1 MVMQAGREMRR
12 VFSLLLASFVAIG
25 MNELDAQEGDAK
37 DRPGTMQ
44 QMRVPAELIPDSP
57 VLSPAE
63 ALKSFSLVPGF
74 EIQLVAAE
82 PLIQSPVAMEFD
94 HEGQLW
100 VVEMSGYMPN
110 PDGKGEDRKVG
121 SIVTLSDTDGDGTM
135 DSRVVFLG
143 GLQMPRAL
151 CLVDDGVL
159 IAEPPNLLFCR
170 DTNGDGVSDTREV
183 VDDNYGSQVNPEH
196 TANGLMKAMDNWIYS
211 ANHDIRYRRQNG
223 KWLKEGTIS
232 RGQWGMSQ
240 DNFGRLYYNSNSDQ
254 LRVDLF
260 PSAYL
265 ERNPNAGRLSGASY
279 RTTADQTVWPGRVNP
294 GVNRGYQSQT
304 LRDENHT
311 LATYTAASGPVIYR
325 GANFPSG
332 FLNNGFIPEP
342 SANFIRRNILTEI
355 HGTISAEN
363 AYFQSEF
370 LTSTDERFRP
380 VNLYNGPEGALYIVD
395 FYRGL
400 IQHRIYLT
408 SYLRK
413 QIEERGLD
421 NPVDCGRIYRVIASG
436 TPLPAFR
443 PLSKNRPAQ
452 LVRALG
458 NRNGWVRD
466 AAQRLLVEL
475 GERAPLDA
483 IQSAAVN
490 QSSPLG
496 RLHALWTLHG
506 LDALDEAILKQ
517 SLMDPDAKVRSV
529 SVRMSETFFRSGGER
544 SSMFPHVM
552 ARQSDP
558 AFEPKIQLAFSLGEL
573 PAAERVP
580 VLTRMMLFGCD
591 NEWLQNA
598 SLSSMNGAE
607 EIFLSAIA
615 QERAWNIPHEKRA
628 RFISRVSACLLN
640 SRQSDRFTHVVDM
653 ALALPQSSHVVASAI
668 LSGLVSPL
676 DRNKNPLIRIQ
687 LSTKPDNWLAV
698 AEKNPLLKDV
708 LSSVAWSEKAN
719 ENNASGANKLEL
731 APGELTPVEQERFDK
746 GKLVYAQLCG
756 ACHQPHGRGQEGLA
770 PPLVDS
776 EWVDGSKD
784 RLIRIVLHGLQGPIS
799 VNNVEYNMLMPGLAV
814 LDDDQIASALTF
826 VRRSFGHTSTAVSPA
841 EVRTIRDA
849 SSDQQDLWT
858 AEQLQK
864 LP

>member
-1 MVMQAGREMRR
+1 M
-12 VFSLLLASFVAIG
+12 ASVAAIG
-25 MNELDAQEGDAK
+25 LHESVAQEGDAK
-37 DRPGTMQ
+37 DRPGTVQ

-57 VLSPAE
+57 VLSPDQ

-74 EIQLVAAE
+74 EIQLVASE
-82 PLIQSPVAMEFD
+82 PLVQSPVAMEFD
-94 HEGQLW
+94 PEGRLW

-121 SIVTLSDTDGDGTM
+121 SVVTLNDTDGDGTM

-159 IAEPPNLLFCR
+159 VAEPPNLLFCR

-183 VDDNYGSQVNPEH
+183 VDDNYGSQANPEH

-211 ANHDIRYRRQNG
+211 ANHDVRYRRHHG
-223 KWLKEGTIS
+223 TWLKEDTIS
-232 RGQWGMSQ
+232 RGQWGMTQ
-240 DNFGRLYYNSNSDQ
+240 DNSGRLYYNSNSDQ

-294 GVNRGYQSQT
+294 GVNRGYQPQT
-304 LRDENHT
+304 LRAENHT

-325 GANFPSG
+325 GAHFPAD

-355 HGTISAEN
+355 NGTISAEN

-380 VNLYNGPEGALYIVD
+380 VNLYNGPDGALYIVD

-413 QIEERGLD
+413 QIKERGLD
-421 NPVDCGRIYRVIASG
+421 NPVDCGRIYRVVASG
-436 TPLPAFR
+436 APMTAFR

-475 GERAPLDA
+475 GDMAPVET

-490 QSSPLG
+490 HSSALS

-506 LDALDEAILKQ
+506 LDALDEATLTQ
-517 SLMDPDAKVRSV
+517 SLIDPDAKVRAV
-529 SVRMSETFFRSGGER
+529 AVRMSE
-544 SSMFPHVM
+544 SSLKSEGAQSSLYPAVM
-552 ARQSDP
+552 ARESDP

-580 VLTRMMLFGCD
+580 VFTRMMLFGCD

-598 SLSSMNGAE
+598 ALSSMNGAE
-607 EIFLSAIA
+607 EMFLSAIA
-615 QERAWNIPHEKRA
+615 PERAWNIPHEKRA
-628 RFISRVSACLLN
+628 RFIARVSASLLN
-640 SRQSDRFTHVVDM
+640 SKQADRFTSVLDM
-653 ALALPQSSHVVASAI
+653 ALALPQSSQPVASAI
-668 LSGLVSPL
+668 LSGLISPL
-676 DRNKNPLIRIQ
+676 DRNNKPLIRIQ
-687 LSTKPDNWLAV
+687 VSTKPDHWLAM
-698 AEKNPLLKDV
+698 AEKNPQLKNV
-708 LSSVAWSEKAN
+708 LASVVWSEKTS
-719 ENNASGANKLEL
+719 ENASTASVKVEQ
-731 APGELTPVEQERFDK
+731 APSALTPVEQERFDK

-756 ACHQPHGRGQEGLA
+756 ACHQPQGRGQEGLA

-799 VNNVEYNMLMPGLAV
+799 VNKVEYNMLMPGLAV

-841 EVRTIRDA
+841 EVRKIRDA